1 MSAGVRMRTKN
12 NIKIKFRKEIK
23 IMNYIPGIIK
33 ETSNG
38 YFSLSLMDELMSN
51 REIYCLGEINQES
64 AGALILQL
72 KYLERQDS
80 EKEIT
85 MYISS
90 PGGEVASGLAIYDIM
105 HSIKCPIRTVCMGT
119 AASFGAVL
127 FAAGQRREM
136 LPHSRLMIH
145 NPLIAGNGITGS
157 ATSLAERVGDL
168 MKNRKILGTL
178 LAQNTGKTIDQIYS
192 KTAKDTWFT
201 AEEAVDFGLAD
212 SIIQLEQ
219 GKEKDLLTEQE
230 NLSQETESELPFE

>member
-1 MSAGVRMRTKN
+1 
-12 NIKIKFRKEIK
+12 
-23 IMNYIPGIIK
+23 
-33 ETSNG
+33 
-38 YFSLSLMDELMSN
+38 
-51 REIYCLGEINQES
+51 
-64 AGALILQL
+64 
-72 KYLERQDS
+72 
-80 EKEIT
+80 

-145 NPLIAGNGITGS
+145 DPLIAGNGITGS

-178 LAQNTGKTIDQIYS
+178 LAKNTGKPYNISRICRLLTG
-192 KTAKDTWFT
+192 
-201 AEEAVDFGLAD
+201 AEENAICVCDNLMVIHEIYAV
-212 SIIQLEQ
+212 
-219 GKEKDLLTEQE
+219 
-230 NLSQETESELPFE
+230 